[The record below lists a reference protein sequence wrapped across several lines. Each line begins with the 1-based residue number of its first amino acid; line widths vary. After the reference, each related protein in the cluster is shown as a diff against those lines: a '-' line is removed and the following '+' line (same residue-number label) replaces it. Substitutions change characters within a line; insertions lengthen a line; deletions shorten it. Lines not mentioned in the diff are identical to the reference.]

1 MLSTLS
7 QTDEQGTDISPGLNK
22 SRLASLICHANRSGV
37 NHSVVEG
44 LEWEIT
50 GASLLCLRWATGWG
64 TLTGPALT
72 RIHRWVPGGRQ
83 VLTSLVMKWAADGL
97 LCRLTL
103 EGRAA
108 TVAQF
113 R

>member
-1 MLSTLS
+1 MTVLFSARRDAPERCVKSGKARAKAQAEAKTSVCS
-7 QTDEQGTDISPGLNK
+7 QTI
-22 SRLASLICHANRSGV
+22 
-37 NHSVVEG
+37 
-44 LEWEIT
+44 
-50 GASLLCLRWATGWG
+50 
-64 TLTGPALT
+64 